1 MENSPGKTGG
11 TAVVPVPQ
19 KETQEQ
25 KVRLQIVLLFY
36 DHTDSEW
43 GKTLEDG
50 FVCIQKSK
58 QLRKVPFEIEGIE
71 SSNNEIIEKELLP
84 IKEIIEI
91 PKGKKSS
98 EITKLQQNILDLV
111 NREKCSNSNK
121 IILDILCPTDNKTIG
136 QKDIYLTFLFDKSF
150 AKQLSRYI
158 DVKKSTISL
167 LYPLEDKPNDSNN
180 TSKDEDKSPKDENK
194 PTKLDVKIA
203 ALMSHYVYFYLDWL
217 EYVHVHVHGVS
228 RYLNNQKNED
238 EKEQE
243 KEIIKEFDFFN
254 ERGMFLFIG
263 FKKGIFAI
271 GGKEKVKY
279 RVINRLRE
287 IAKVVSYSGGEN
299 TEIRKQFEEF
309 IDIRR
314 NIVNKAQ
321 SKVIQKLKEFPQK
334 VKEKF
339 HKSTPKST
347 NEWKDEG
354 ICERIKEY
362 LDSELNKE
370 YKIEEA
376 IIPKVVKDS
385 AKIAFLPFTVIVEI
399 CGIRDRIV
407 SKSIYDEYKKST
419 NEKIDK
425 IYDGLKKSLEETHP
439 LGAILDD
446 NKDFVKKFIYVSLI
460 NIEGLIYEKKYDN
473 KTAMNQFI
481 RIMDEIIAS
490 YIYMRILLDC
500 KKNGR
505 PVGFYDL
512 YDKFGYWDYL
522 KDQDLKEEAKHW
534 YVSHPYIIYK
544 NDYAKL
550 EKKAKDNSVSIDAQK
565 PYKKILWVL
574 PRKTDEIFI
583 AIDEKLLKNCDAK
596 MSENQNAHEKLS
608 ETNNHIETV
617 EKRWLVYNTVL
628 THGMDQLSGYGGLLF
643 TKVDENGKAKKF
655 AYCTKGTDVNSLN
668 DWLFVDVLQG
678 VTGFSLQHL
687 HNVKNAIT
695 INKKVEEYDKKTPL
709 FYCGHSLGGGL
720 ASACAIASKG
730 RHAITFNAAGLNF
743 LGVLAT
749 RTIGGFNYG
758 LDVTNKVHPIRIDGE
773 AIDALMVF
781 SFIVLAH
788 LNERAYGNA
797 ELILKLKG
805 RGLGSFIWLA
815 NLDEMGAKHGINNF
829 LYKPLMDALDIV
841 DKKTIKYPVEDV
853 NLKNTSIASLGSDQF
868 DMVDKTDGRVF
879 ISGNYVLKF
888 KNSNNE
894 PVVYKSIL
902 KCSYEDVM
910 KLFSEVH
917 IKKLHPS
924 MKESAKKYLKKMYG
938 FECPD

>member
-1 MENSPGKTGG
+1 MRNSPGKTGG
-11 TAVVPVPQ
+11 TAVVKESQ

-43 GKTLEDG
+43 GKTFEDG
-50 FVCIQKSK
+50 FVCIQESK
-58 QLRKVPFEIEGIE
+58 QLRKVPFEIEGTE
-71 SSNNEIIEKELLP
+71 SSNNEILRQYLLP

-98 EITKLQQNILDLV
+98 EITKLQQIILDLV
-111 NREKCSNSNK
+111 KFEICSNNNK
-121 IILDILCPTDNKTIG
+121 IILDILCPTDNKTNG
-136 QKDIYLTFLFDKSF
+136 PKDIYLTFLFDKSF

-158 DVKKSTISL
+158 DIKKSTISL
-167 LYPLEDKPNDSNN
+167 LYKQEDKKSGQG
-180 TSKDEDKSPKDENK
+180 TEDK
-194 PTKLDVKIA
+194 PTKLDSKIA

-228 RYLNNQKNED
+228 RYSNNKND
-238 EKEQE
+238 DTHNV
-243 KEIIKEFDFFN
+243 IIKEFDIFN
-254 ERGMFLFIG
+254 ERGMGFLFG
-263 FKKGIFAI
+263 KGMIAI
-271 GGKEKVKY
+271 GGKEKIKY

-287 IAKVVSYSGGEN
+287 IAKVVNYSK
-299 TEIRKQFEEF
+299 IK
-309 IDIRR
+309 IDIEEIQGVFVEIIENRKK
-314 NIVNKAQ
+314 IVNGVRSECAQ
-321 SKVIQKLKEFPQK
+321 TSQLETKIPNKEDRSEIIKGGIKKYLDWGLNQEYGYKGSIK
-334 VKEKF
+334 VKKAI
-339 HKSTPKST
+339 KDLT
-347 NEWKDEG
+347 NAVITIPGLPIVVYKE
-354 ICERIKEY
+354 ICKIIDAKNKYKEY
-362 LDSELNKE
+362 SEITHKGINKIFEDVTKSLDEEPKKILTNNKGLVE
-370 YKIEEA
+370 KLIYASFINNEE
-376 IIPKVVKDS
+376 
-385 AKIAFLPFTVIVEI
+385 
-399 CGIRDRIV
+399 
-407 SKSIYDEYKKST
+407 SIYD
-419 NEKIDK
+419 
-425 IYDGLKKSLEETHP
+425 
-439 LGAILDD
+439 
-446 NKDFVKKFIYVSLI
+446 
-460 NIEGLIYEKKYDN
+460 KKYDE
-473 KTAMNQFI
+473 KTATNQFI
-481 RIMDEIIAS
+481 KTLDDICAS
-490 YIYMRILLDC
+490 LIYIDILSDC
-500 KKNGR
+500 KKNER

-544 NDYAKL
+544 NDYEEIKT
-550 EKKAKDNSVSIDAQK
+550 KAKDTNISSNLII
-565 PYKKILWVL
+565 PYKKLLRLL
-574 PRKTDEIFI
+574 PRKTDEVFI
-583 AIDEKLLKNCDAK
+583 PIEEELLNGNKNTLI
-596 MSENQNAHEKLS
+596 Q
-608 ETNNHIETV
+608 

-655 AYCTKGTDVNSLN
+655 AYCTKGTDVNSFN
-668 DWLFVDVLQG
+668 DWVLVDLLQG

-695 INKKVEEYDKKTPL
+695 INKKVEEYDEKIPL

-758 LDVTNKVHPIRIDGE
+758 WDVPNKVHPIRIDGE

-781 SFIVLAH
+781 SFFVLAH

-797 ELILKLKG
+797 VLILKLKKRDSG
-805 RGLGSFIWLA
+805 WDLSESF
-815 NLDEMGAKHGINNF
+815 AKHGINNF

-841 DKKTIKYPVEDV
+841 DEWTVKCPVDAG
-853 NLKNTSIASLGSDQF
+853 NAPKPSIASLGSVEF
-868 DMVDKTDGRVF
+868 EMDKGKTKKKTKKTNEIKEERIF
-879 ISGNYVLKF
+879 TSGNYVLKF
-888 KNSNNE
+888 NSGKNGLIS
-894 PVVYKSIL
+894 YKSIL

-924 MKESAKKYLKKMYG
+924 MKESAKEYLKKMYG

>member
-11 TAVVPVPQ
+11 TAVVKESQ

-50 FVCIQKSK
+50 FVCIQESK
-58 QLRKVPFEIEGIE
+58 QLTKVPFEIEGIE
-71 SSNNEIIEKELLP
+71 SSNNEILKQYLLP

-98 EITKLQQNILDLV
+98 EITKLQQIILDLV
-111 NREKCSNSNK
+111 KFEICSNSNK

-217 EYVHVHVHGVS
+217 EYYHVHVNGIGKRIMEKVIKK
-228 RYLNNQKNED
+228 KNEVND
-238 EKEQE
+238 VI
-243 KEIIKEFDFFN
+243 EIINEFNIINGFFAAGFN
-254 ERGMFLFIG
+254 GIITIG
-263 FKKGIFAI
+263 
-271 GGKEKVKY
+271 ETKVKG
-279 RVINRLRE
+279 RIINRLRE
-287 IAKVVSYSGGEN
+287 IARASNYLKDNKVDNLYCSFNEIVSGKE
-299 TEIRKQFEEF
+299 K
-309 IDIRR
+309 DIEDFT
-314 NIVNKAQ
+314 NSIFDSIGNKKDESIQ
-321 SKVIQKLKEFPQK
+321 VIIKNKISKELQKLKAEHNK
-334 VKEKF
+334 TK
-339 HKSTPKST
+339 
-347 NEWKDEG
+347 NDNDRL
-354 ICERIKEY
+354 I
-362 LDSELNKE
+362 NKE
-370 YKIEEA
+370 N
-376 IIPKVVKDS
+376 
-385 AKIAFLPFTVIVEI
+385 F
-399 CGIRDRIV
+399 
-407 SKSIYDEYKKST
+407 
-419 NEKIDK
+419 
-425 IYDGLKKSLEETHP
+425 
-439 LGAILDD
+439 
-446 NKDFVKKFIYVSLI
+446 KKFINDILALDVYV
-460 NIEGLIYEKKYDN
+460 D
-473 KTAMNQFI
+473 
-481 RIMDEIIAS
+481 
-490 YIYMRILLDC
+490 ILLYC
-500 KKNGR
+500 KENKR

-695 INKKVEEYDKKTPL
+695 INKKVEEYDNKTPL

-805 RGLGSFIWLA
+805 RGLGSFFWLA

-924 MKESAKKYLKKMYG
+924 MKESAKKYLRKMYG

>member
-1 MENSPGKTGG
+1 MRNSPGKTGG
-11 TAVVPVPQ
+11 TAVVKESQ

-43 GKTLEDG
+43 GKTFEDG
-50 FVCIQKSK
+50 FVCIQESK
-58 QLRKVPFEIEGIE
+58 QLRKVPFEIEGTE
-71 SSNNEIIEKELLP
+71 SSNNEILRQYLLP

-98 EITKLQQNILDLV
+98 EITKLQQIILDLV
-111 NREKCSNSNK
+111 KFEICSNNNK
-121 IILDILCPTDNKTIG
+121 IILDILCPTDNKTNG
-136 QKDIYLTFLFDKSF
+136 PKDIYLTFLFDKSF

-158 DVKKSTISL
+158 DIKKSTISL
-167 LYPLEDKPNDSNN
+167 LYKQEDKKSGQG
-180 TSKDEDKSPKDENK
+180 TEDK

-217 EYVHVHVHGVS
+217 EYYHVHVNGIVK
-228 RYLNNQKNED
+228 RIMGKVIKKKNAD
-238 EKEQE
+238 NDVI
-243 KEIIKEFDFFN
+243 EIINEFNIINGFFTAGFN
-254 ERGMFLFIG
+254 GLITIG
-263 FKKGIFAI
+263 
-271 GGKEKVKY
+271 ETKVKG
-279 RVINRLRE
+279 RIINRLRE
-287 IAKVVSYSGGEN
+287 IARASNYLKDNKVDNLYCSFDKIVSGKE
-299 TEIRKQFEEF
+299 K
-309 IDIRR
+309 DIEDFT
-314 NIVNKAQ
+314 NSLFDSISNEKNKSIQ
-321 SKVIQKLKEFPQK
+321 VIIKNKISKELQKLKAEHNK
-334 VKEKF
+334 TK
-339 HKSTPKST
+339 
-347 NEWKDEG
+347 NDNDRL
-354 ICERIKEY
+354 I
-362 LDSELNKE
+362 NKE
-370 YKIEEA
+370 N
-376 IIPKVVKDS
+376 
-385 AKIAFLPFTVIVEI
+385 F
-399 CGIRDRIV
+399 
-407 SKSIYDEYKKST
+407 
-419 NEKIDK
+419 
-425 IYDGLKKSLEETHP
+425 
-439 LGAILDD
+439 
-446 NKDFVKKFIYVSLI
+446 KKFINDILALDVYV
-460 NIEGLIYEKKYDN
+460 D
-473 KTAMNQFI
+473 
-481 RIMDEIIAS
+481 
-490 YIYMRILLDC
+490 ILLYC
-500 KKNGR
+500 KENKR

-534 YVSHPYIIYK
+534 YESHPYIIYK

-655 AYCTKGTDVNSLN
+655 AYCTKGTDVNSFN
-668 DWLFVDVLQG
+668 DWFFEDVLQG

-695 INKKVEEYDKKTPL
+695 INKKVEEYDEKIPL

-758 LDVTNKVHPIRIDGE
+758 WDVPNKVHPIRIDGE

-781 SFIVLAH
+781 SFFVLAH

-797 ELILKLKG
+797 VLILKLKKRDSG
-805 RGLGSFIWLA
+805 WDLSESF
-815 NLDEMGAKHGINNF
+815 AKHGINNF

-841 DKKTIKYPVEDV
+841 DEWTVKCPVDAG
-853 NLKNTSIASLGSDQF
+853 NAPKPSIASLGSVEF
-868 DMVDKTDGRVF
+868 EMDKGKTKKKTKKTNEIKEERIF
-879 ISGNYVLKF
+879 TSGNYVLKF
-888 KNSNNE
+888 NSGKNGLIS
-894 PVVYKSIL
+894 YKSIL

-924 MKESAKKYLKKMYG
+924 MKESAKEYLKKMYG